1 MIGFH
6 TSEIQLWSAISRGQ
20 KPLNRQIRAL
30 SENFKA
36 SSSESWTT
44 WIVGAGA
51 SLTIWAGDCPPEADE
66 PPVIFAKLGAIFY
79 ADLRMLEQQQIFEP
93 QTLKMLETAV
103 VSSTSYVADM
113 KRYEL

>member
-6 TSEIQLWSAISRGQ
+6 TSEIQLWSAIRRGQ

-44 WIVGAGA
+44 WIVGARA
-51 SLTIWAGDCPPEADE
+51 SLTIWAGDFPSEADE

-79 ADLRMLEQQQIFEP
+79 LLRRTETSQERRKGALLERSQEYIP
-93 QTLKMLETAV
+93 
-103 VSSTSYVADM
+103 VSNA
-113 KRYEL
+113 EI

>member
-1 MIGFH
+1 M
-6 TSEIQLWSAISRGQ
+6 WSAISRGQ

-36 SSSESWTT
+36 SLSESWTT

-79 ADLRMLEQQQIFEP
+79 ADLHQIYTVDSIQEKTVEEICGEIP
-93 QTLKMLETAV
+93 KVILPIPTTPEGTYVQT
-103 VSSTSYVADM
+103 
-113 KRYEL
+113 